1 MDTKKNKIEL
11 WKGNEMRTSNFKKSI
26 LATNIALML
35 GTAVSMSAVAAEA
48 DSAPTADENIEKIEV
63 RGLRA
68 SNKANINEKR
78 FSNAVVDAVTAED
91 IGKFPDSDVGQA
103 LGRVPGVSVGRT
115 FGQGS
120 SVSIRGT
127 DPLMTL
133 TTLNGQNVASTGW
146 YDQMNV
152 DRSFNYSMLP
162 SELIGGMEVYK
173 SSQANLVEGGIG
185 GTVIVKTRKPLDM
198 EANSVFG
205 SVKGEYGT
213 VNEEWAP
220 ELSGLYSWKNESET
234 FGILL
239 AGSYIDREYLRTGT
253 EADLD
258 WGGRSSIQPSSFLQ
272 EQERTAVDA
281 TIQFRPTDNLE
292 FGAHILSMQLGADS
306 IGANMYI
313 ETDTNWG
320 AGDSNCQKFNAAGVC
335 VLSVTPE
342 SAPTDV
348 FYQNWARKGEM
359 TSDTFELNAEYEGD
373 GYTLSAVAGNTK
385 AEGGTQMSANFGYG
399 WWGDNFGQVKWA
411 GTVDATGKQIDING
425 RDMSFTQD
433 QLDTTVGTS
442 QWTGVQGPNRDEENY
457 VQFDADFDI
466 DMGIL
471 TKFETGI
478 RYTQHEFEKSENKA
492 VYDPNKANS
501 FNTSDLYSG
510 TMKLGYDGWTIP
522 KANLDAMIDST
533 VSLVDEFVYNRAAYG
548 LIEEDNLS
556 IYGMFS
562 FQGDDFRGNFG
573 VRYISTDV
581 TSSGHV
587 IDNSPADK
595 LGVNAG
601 WSEEVHSESDDYA
614 DVLPSFNLSYNVTQ
628 DVIIRFAA
636 AQAITRPNYDNLFLS
651 SVSGYPDDRRGNE
664 EITYGNPGL
673 KPMKSSQVDVSLE
686 YYYGDGNLV
695 SATYF
700 TKDISDFIVATTK
713 YNQQIGV
720 INNDLETPAD
730 DWTVNN
736 FENANDGQIDG
747 IELQLIHAWDNG
759 FGVNA
764 NYTFANGTAP
774 SEVYTDS
781 IGIFT
786 ESSEHTANLV
796 GFWEN
801 DDFSARAAYN
811 WRSEYMIREYGK
823 YYGNRMHDDFGT
835 LDVTLGWN
843 ITENI
848 GLQLEVVNLT
858 AEDDVQYGAAAA
870 GTDVKP
876 ALQDD
881 FPTWSF
887 KGETTYKLGASFR
900 F

>member
-1 MDTKKNKIEL
+1 
-11 WKGNEMRTSNFKKSI
+11 MRTSNFKKSI

-35 GTAVSMSAVAAEA
+35 GTAVSMSAIAAEA
-48 DSAPTADENIEKIEV
+48 DSVPTADENIEKIEV

-68 SNKANINEKR
+68 SNKANINAKR

-103 LGRVPGVSVGRT
+103 LGRIPGVSVGRT

-213 VNEEWAP
+213 VNEEWTP

-234 FGILL
+234 FGILV

-258 WGGRSSIQPSSFLQ
+258 WGGRSSVQPSSFLQ

-281 TIQFRPTDNLE
+281 TIQFRPTEDLE
-292 FGAHILSMQLGADS
+292 FGAHILSMKLGADS

-359 TSDTFELNAEYEGD
+359 TSDTFELNAAYEGD
-373 GYTLSAVAGNTK
+373 GYSLSAVVGNTK
-385 AEGGTQMSANFGYG
+385 AEGGTEMSANFGYG
-399 WWGDNFGQVKWA
+399 WWGDKFGQVKWA
-411 GTVDATGKQIDING
+411 GTVDATGKQIDISG

-457 VQFDADFDI
+457 VQFDVDFDI

-492 VYDPNKANS
+492 VYDPTKTNS

-522 KANLDAMIDST
+522 KANIDAMIDST

-556 IYGMFS
+556 LYGMFS
-562 FQGDDFRGNFG
+562 FEGDDFRGNFG
-573 VRYISTDV
+573 VRYINTYV

-601 WSEEVHSESDDYA
+601 WSEEVHSESDDYS
-614 DVLPSFNLSYNVTQ
+614 DILPSFNISYNVTQ

-636 AQAITRPNYDNLFLS
+636 GQAITRPNYDNLFLS

-673 KPMKSSQVDVSLE
+673 KPMKSSQADISLE

-700 TKDISDFIVATTK
+700 TKDISDFIVAKTK

-720 INNDLETPAD
+720 INNDLEVPAD

-736 FENANDGQIDG
+736 FENASDGKIDG

-781 IGIFT
+781 IGVFT

-858 AEDDVQYGAAAA
+858 AEDDVQYGAADA
-870 GTDVKP
+870 GSDVKP

-887 KGETTYKLGASFR
+887 KGETTYKLGASIR